1 MMAVTMA
8 TGTQPPSRPRRPK
21 RQGRKVRG
29 AQTCPLGPNFR
40 RKRLPFSIALFL
52 LHAPAPLLGT
62 LYGAS
67 TTTMA
72 AATLLRAT
80 PLFSGEGAGRAMAAR
95 VHVGVVGSCRAQI
108 RAVTP
113 GICPGRSRRRP
124 GTTIAGSFA
133 AAEGSGTARLVP
145 WPGCGGQE
153 DLCA

>member
-1 MMAVTMA
+1 M
-8 TGTQPPSRPRRPK
+8 
-21 RQGRKVRG
+21 
-29 AQTCPLGPNFR
+29 
-40 RKRLPFSIALFL
+40 
-52 LHAPAPLLGT
+52 LGT

-95 VHVGVVGSCRAQI
+95 VHVGVVGSCRAQT

-133 AAEGSGTARLVP
+133 AAITKKNKKKIIRKIKRIRRNGRQFLGEVL
-145 WPGCGGQE
+145 
-153 DLCA
+153 